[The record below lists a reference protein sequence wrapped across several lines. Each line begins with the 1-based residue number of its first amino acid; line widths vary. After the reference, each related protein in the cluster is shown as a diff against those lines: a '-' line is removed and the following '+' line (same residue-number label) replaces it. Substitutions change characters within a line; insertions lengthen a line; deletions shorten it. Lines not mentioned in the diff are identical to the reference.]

1 MNHPL
6 LNDPNE
12 FPADSVL
19 ARYLGSCFSS
29 WTAFMKLLGER
40 FPQAKLE
47 WRYYKDG
54 KSWLCKVAVKKDTLC
69 WVSIW
74 DRFFKT
80 GFYFTAKAEELIK
93 NSALDPALKHSFLH
107 PSEKPGKLRPIT
119 IYVRRKIDLGAVKEL
134 LVVKLKVK
142 EKNAWD

>member
-12 FPADSVL
+12 FPADDVL

-29 WTAFMKLLGER
+29 WAAFMKLLGES

-54 KSWLCKVAVKKDTLC
+54 KSWLCKVAHKKNTLC
-69 WVSIW
+69 WVSVW

-80 GFYFTAKAEELIK
+80 GFYFTAKAEELIQ

-107 PSEKPGKLRPIT
+107 PSEKAKLRPIT
-119 IYVRRKIDLGAVKEL
+119 IYVRRKADLAAVREL
-134 LVVKLKVK
+134 LDIKLKMK
-142 EKNAWD
+142 